1 MELSPK
7 ELTELSKHAA
17 KARRNLDNLLDFV
30 DLMNN
35 DSEKL
40 EGDITPA
47 GEQIK
52 QLSNEMS
59 KYVDEIKTL
68 IDAQLDKIPIN
79 PEETKDA
86 ASKLG
91 LYHGTIHQVIS
102 YADTEKSKHKEN
114 SYWWR
119 YWVSILDNVMQQE
132 IENPSKPIGQGK
144 QGQGKPFLEKRK

>member
-1 MELSPK
+1 MELSAK
-7 ELTELSKHAA
+7 ELTELSKHTA

-35 DSEKL
+35 DAEKL

-59 KYVDEIKTL
+59 KHVDEIKTL

-91 LYHGTIHQVIS
+91 LYHGTVHQVIS
-102 YADTEKSKHKEN
+102 YADTEKSKYKEN

-132 IENPSKPIGQGK
+132 IENPSKPISQGK

>member
-1 MELSPK
+1 MGLTAK
-7 ELTELSKHAA
+7 ELTELSKHTA

-35 DSEKL
+35 DVDKL
-40 EGDITPA
+40 DGDITPA

-52 QLSNEMS
+52 KLSNEMS
-59 KYVDEIKTL
+59 MHVDEIKDL
-68 IDAQLDKIPIN
+68 VDSQLNKIPID

-91 LYHGTIHQVIS
+91 LFHGTVHQVIS
-102 YADTEKSKHKEN
+102 YADTEKSKYKEN

-132 IENPSKPIGQGK
+132 IENPSKPIGKGK
-144 QGQGKPFLEKRK
+144 QFLEKRN